1 MTVLLLGL
9 LIFLGGHSVRI
20 VAEPWRTAQIAR
32 WGPKAWKG
40 AFTLLALVGL
50 VLIVWGYGLA
60 RAQTPV
66 LWTPPVWTR
75 HLAALLTAVSF
86 VLLAA
91 ANVPG
96 NHFKAALGHPMVLGV
111 QLWAVAHLLASGTLA
126 AVVLFGAFL
135 VWSLA
140 DFVTARRRDRV
151 AGTRYP
157 AGQWG
162 QDAVVVVAGLVVWV
176 LFALL
181 LHGWL
186 IGVRPFG

>member
-32 WGPKAWKG
+32 WGPLAWKG
-40 AFTLLALVGL
+40 AFTLVALVGL

-60 RAQTPV
+60 RAQTSV
-66 LWTPPVWTR
+66 LWDPPFWGR
-75 HLAALLTAVSF
+75 HLTALLTAVSF
-86 VLLAA
+86 VLFAA

-96 NHFKAALGHPMVLGV
+96 NHFKATLGHPMVFGV
-111 QLWAVAHLLASGTLA
+111 QVWAFAHLIAKGTLA

-135 VWSLA
+135 LWAVV
-140 DFVTARRRDRV
+140 DFISARRRDRA

-157 AGQWG
+157 AGTLAG
-162 QDAVVVVAGLVVWV
+162 DAVTVVAGLVVWV
-176 LFALL
+176 LFAFL
-181 LHGWL
+181 LHGGL

>member
-20 VAEPWRTAQIAR
+20 VAEPWREAQIAR
-32 WGPKAWKG
+32 WGPRVWKA
-40 AFTLLALVGL
+40 AFTLLALLGL
-50 VLIVWGYGLA
+50 VLMVRGYGQA

-66 LWTPPVWTR
+66 LWVPPLWTR

-86 VLLAA
+86 VLFAA
-91 ANVPG
+91 AKVPG
-96 NHFKAALGHPMVLGV
+96 NHVKAVLGHPMVLGV
-111 QLWAVAHLLASGTLA
+111 QLWAVAHLLANGTLA

-135 VWSLA
+135 LWSVL
-140 DFVTARRRDRV
+140 DFVSARRRDRV
-151 AGTRYP
+151 AGTRYLP
-157 AGQWG
+157 GRLERDVA
-162 QDAVVVVAGLVVWV
+162 AVVAGLVLWG
-176 LFALL
+176 LFAFL